1 MAAINVEGVS
11 GSISYNELHNPVKA
25 AVVLQVKDGAV
36 NYVTTVNP
44 RSPNLFYISG
54 RLNESRP

>member
-44 RSPNLFYISG
+44 
-54 RLNESRP
+54 